1 MLQRLIFVLLIGH
14 PWPFHAQTDSTK
26 PVEIQGHFIGES
38 VAELLNKEPVAQ
50 QEVNLCEQN
59 ARKPNCDRLLAA
71 VKKGSRAEFSTPN
84 WTRFVLDGGKLVKMT
99 ALVNGTADTAKAD
112 LTRKFGS
119 QSSEAAFPMRNA
131 MGAGWEDHLSVWD
144 TPTVYLGLREDNNPA
159 SQNHHLVLVIES
171 RAEHEREHAEG
182 AKN

>member
-1 MLQRLIFVLLIGH
+1 MLPRLMFVLLFAH
-14 PWPFHAQTDSTK
+14 PWPFYAQTENAK
-26 PVEIQGHFIGES
+26 PVEIEGHFIGES
-38 VAELLNKEPVAQ
+38 VADLLNKEPAAQ
-50 QEVNLCEQN
+50 QEVNLCES

-71 VKKGSRAEFSTPN
+71 VTKGLRAEFSTPN
-84 WTRFVLDGGKLVKMT
+84 WTHFVLDGGKLVKMT
-99 ALVNGTADTAKAD
+99 ILVNGTADAARAD

-144 TPTVYLGLREDNNPA
+144 TPTVYVGLREDNNPA
-159 SQNHHLVLVIES
+159 SQNHHLVLVVES
-171 RAEHEREHAEG
+171 RAEHQREHAEG